1 MQIKVDNGILISSII
16 AFFRLACFIRGTGGV
31 GWGRA
36 FKFLWDF
43 QEKFLKDGAK
53 SLLKDLLKFE
63 FKKIDQRWRQK
74 LPRKSVK
81 I

>member
-1 MQIKVDNGILISSII
+1 LVDFLVFLNDYRATHPVDNFTHINNRNMQIKVDNGILISSII

-43 QEKFLKDGAK
+43 
-53 SLLKDLLKFE
+53 
-63 FKKIDQRWRQK
+63 
-74 LPRKSVK
+74 
-81 I
+81 